1 MRYQFHTDKNQFM
14 KISASIY
21 SDKNNEIE
29 TTINALNES
38 HVDLIHVDCND
49 NLAVFADIEIIQ
61 QQSDIP
67 IDLHI
72 ITDNA
77 ARFYPALTE
86 FDIDYVTFQ
95 YEDLKDKKLNI
106 PKEFSGQLG
115 LAITSNTPIDVFDD
129 YAKEFDFILFMATIP
144 GQSGGQFDKVNFR
157 RIRAFQNKYPSKKV
171 HVDGGVNAE
180 VSFILRNMGVY
191 ASVSGSYL
199 FNSANINTA
208 LLNLK
213 LNEID
218 SNFLVKDFMRDL
230 SESPT
235 LYSDQFSLAQV
246 LHAINDGQ
254 LGFTMVLGKDNT
266 LEGIIGNADLR
277 KGLLD
282 NIKDLDAM
290 DLKKV
295 INRAPLVV
303 SENYSVYQLLRFIK
317 KETRPV
323 LYLPV
328 VDSTNK
334 AVGTVNFINL
344 IKGEL

>member
-1 MRYQFHTDKNQFM
+1 M

-21 SDKNNEIE
+21 SDKKNDIA
-29 TTINALNES
+29 TTITALNES

-49 NLAVFADIEIIQ
+49 DLNVFADIETIQ
-61 QQSDIP
+61 QNSDIP

-72 ITDNA
+72 ITDKA
-77 ARFYPALTE
+77 ERFYPALE
-86 FDIDYVTFQ
+86 SFDIEYVTFQ
-95 YEDLKDKKLNI
+95 YEDLTDKNLNI
-106 PKEFSGQLG
+106 PKEFTGQLG
-115 LAITSNTPIDVFDD
+115 LSITTNTPISVFDQ
-129 YAKEFDFILFMATIP
+129 YADEFDFILFMATVP
-144 GQSGGQFDKVNFR
+144 GQSGGKFDKSNFR
-157 RIRAFQNKYPSKKV
+157 RIREFQQKFPTKKV

-218 SNFLVKDFMRDL
+218 SSFLVQDFMRDL
-230 SESPT
+230 NESPVIYEGD
-235 LYSDQFSLAQV
+235 LELKEV
-246 LHAINDGQ
+246 LTSIGNGK
-254 LGFTMVLGKDNT
+254 LGFTMVLGADDT
-266 LEGIIGNADLR
+266 LIGIIGNADLR
-277 KGLLD
+277 RGLLENLANPIEL
-282 NIKDLDAM
+282 NIRNM
-290 DLKKV
+290 
-295 INRAPLVV
+295 INKTPLVIWDH
-303 SENYSVYQLLRFIK
+303 YSVYQMLRFIK

-328 VDSTNK
+328 VDKNNK
-334 AVGTVNFINL
+334 AVGTVNFMNL